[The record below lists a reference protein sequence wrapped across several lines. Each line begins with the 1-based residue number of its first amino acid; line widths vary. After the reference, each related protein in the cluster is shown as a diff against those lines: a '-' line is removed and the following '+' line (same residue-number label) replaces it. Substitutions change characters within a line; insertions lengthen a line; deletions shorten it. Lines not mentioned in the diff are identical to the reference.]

1 MAKRK
6 RRLKRKFR
14 RLLKL
19 LLFIIVILFVV
30 LIIKKLK
37 GKKYITS
44 IEYNDNLIVNL
55 IDNDDLYCMLSNE
68 KPNIESNKWIKSDSN
83 KCILNYNNENN
94 IYIKNDNE
102 ILYSSNKDLFFELKE
117 DNLFYLAS
125 NTDKLD
131 IFKYRIGNI
140 DKLSFNIDNKEVISF
155 NDGFVK
161 PLKNGEANITINSDE
176 VNKTIKVIVT
186 SLITKRPSN
195 YDFNKEKLKCE
206 KYTKEEND
214 LLDTILDYKVN
225 SVGYKTRA
233 SVVEAARFLT
243 LDFPYRI
250 NYFYENGR
258 LHTNKVDG
266 EGRYYHKGLYLDESR
281 FDSISGSTTLNN
293 IGTWGCSIY
302 SVPIKDYDNNG
313 LDCSGFVS
321 WVLVNG
327 GFDPGDLGAGFT
339 DTKDLTNLGTV
350 KKINDSN
357 SIDGTIK
364 VGDLLHNERNDGHI
378 AIIVGI
384 DNDYYYVAQ
393 AVWFDEV
400 GVIISKF
407 KKEELKS
414 EFPHVV
420 LMDKYYK
427 NDGNLTNMW

>member
-1 MAKRK
+1 MKRKK

-19 LLFIIVILFVV
+19 ILFILIVLLCVFVYKN
-30 LIIKKLK
+30 IFN
-37 GKKYITS
+37 KKYITS
-44 IEYNDNLIVNL
+44 IEYNDDLIVNL
-55 IDNDDLYCMLSNE
+55 IENDNIYCILSNNE
-68 KPNIESNKWIKSDSN
+68 PDINSNKWIKSNNN
-83 KCILNYNNENN
+83 KCNLKYNNESN
-94 IYIKNDNE
+94 IYLKIDDK
-102 ILYSSNKDLFFELKE
+102 IIYSSNNDLYFELKE
-117 DNLFYLAS
+117 EDLLYLAK
-125 NTDKLD
+125 NDTYN

-140 DKLSFNIDNKEVISF
+140 DKLNINIDNKDIIEYK
-155 NDGFVK
+155 NGLLK
-161 PLKNGEANITINSDE
+161 PIKNGEVKIT
-176 VNKTIKVIVT
+176 VNQKNEEKRVKIIVT
-186 SLITKRPSN
+186 DLITKRSEN
-195 YDFNKEKLKCE
+195 SYDFKKESLKCE

-214 LLDTILDYKVN
+214 LIDTILEYKVN
-225 SVGYKTRA
+225 KVGLKTRA
-233 SVVEAARFLT
+233 GVVEAARFLT
-243 LDFPYRI
+243 LDFPYKI

-281 FDSISGSTTLNN
+281 FDSITGSTTLNN

-302 SVPIKDYDNNG
+302 SVPIKDYDKNG

-321 WVLVNG
+321 WTLLNG

-350 KKINDSN
+350 KKITDKMQ
-357 SIDGTIK
+357 IDGTIK
-364 VGDLLHNERNDGHI
+364 VGDLLHNERNTGHI

-384 DNDYYYVAQ
+384 DSEYYYVAQ
-393 AVWFDEV
+393 AIWFDEV

-407 KKEELKS
+407 KLNELKD